1 MEEKEVHKVSRS
13 SFKSI
18 IIFFSIIIVI
28 FVVIILLKGKD
39 SSLNLPKQPR
49 LNTKRPAPNFTL
61 PGLDGKM
68 VRLTDYKGKVVLLNI
83 WATWC
88 PSCVEEMPSMEK
100 LYKELKGEDFEILA
114 VSIDESGAKVVAPF
128 MQKYKLSFPAL
139 VDPGGKVIQRLYRT
153 TGIPESFIID
163 KEGNIEQIIIGP
175 TDWATT
181 EAIRFF
187 RYLIQKVNKDE

>member
-1 MEEKEVHKVSRS
+1 MEQKENRKASRG

-18 IIFFSIIIVI
+18 SIFVFIIVVI
-28 FVVIILLKGKD
+28 FAVAILLTRKE
-39 SSLNLPKQPR
+39 SSVNIPEQSRPGTR
-49 LNTKRPAPNFTL
+49 RPAPNFTL

-68 VRLTDYKGKVVLLNI
+68 VSLTDYKGKVVLLNI

-100 LYKELKGEDFEILA
+100 LYKELKREDFEILA
-114 VSIDESGAKVVAPF
+114 VSIDESGAKAVAPF
-128 MQKYKLSFPAL
+128 MQKYKLSFPTL
-139 VDPGGKVIQRLYRT
+139 VDSGGKVIQRLYRV
-153 TGIPESFIID
+153 TGVPESFIVD

-175 TDWATT
+175 TDWATP

-187 RYLIQKVNKDE
+187 RSLIQKPRQTK